1 MFHMI
6 QVWNF
11 FYMYH
16 KCTLYK
22 IAIVTCLLMQHTC
35 TFTECLNFFLGC
47 TVHFWWVNK
56 RITFSSLL
64 QRVSPSLWEKSETP
78 ANCLTYFS
86 LHLTLNQ
93 TYVKGL
99 DFCVLKWSK
108 EWKNSSILWQILF
121 YLSCS
126 LKLEFF
132 KTNLLVWYIVCS
144 GNWYVC
150 KHIQLL
156 FWLF

>member
-1 MFHMI
+1 MDTQPFSLVYWCHI
-6 QVWNF
+6 NLWNRWISF
-11 FYMYH
+11 S
-16 KCTLYK
+16 
-22 IAIVTCLLMQHTC
+22 V
-35 TFTECLNFFLGC
+35 C

-64 QRVSPSLWEKSETP
+64 QRVSPSLWEKSKTP
-78 ANCLTYFS
+78 ADCLTYFS
-86 LHLTLNQ
+86 LHLTPSQ

-108 EWKNSSILWQILF
+108 EWKSSSILWQILF

-132 KTNLLVWYIVCS
+132 KANLLVWYIVCS

-150 KHIQLL
+150 KHTQTTCIGFLS
-156 FWLF
+156 